1 MSPASTLNPHPLFSG
16 PNLHFVRFIYF
27 TYSSRTFTC
36 VLLSSLRATCYLLR
50 LHIQRFTFFANW
62 ICLAAFSLSRAP
74 LTRILWVLFKCT
86 SSAIVAYFNIQI
98 FMMYSG
104 TKKVRQEDAWLLK
117 TVIGVTASRRGL
129 NSGKN
134 DYNYHNSAVY

>member
-1 MSPASTLNPHPLFSG
+1 M
-16 PNLHFVRFIYF
+16 RFIIF
-27 TYSSRTFTC
+27 SARNLLFVALTYSK
-36 VLLSSLRATCYLLR
+36 VY
-50 LHIQRFTFFANW
+50 IFANW
-62 ICLAAFSLSRAP
+62 ICLAAFSLSRAA